1 LIKTAIAVAWVNGQ
15 TSFPTASP
23 ASIAASPSLQ
33 TSPRLAPFEQR
44 LATAKSVK
52 VQTDILGLKVDSSL
66 DAAHAALDPLCDS
79 AHRPTE
85 EPGEAKPGEDEH
97 KVFWQLAKSDFSS
110 VLVKIDDKERI
121 TYILGSHRSGK
132 EVPFDKIGELEK
144 APLLTDKVVGW
155 DVVRPDKSLL
165 RVVARGAERKA
176 SSITVFI
183 VKRPP
188 PDSR

>member
-1 LIKTAIAVAWVNGQ
+1 MASAWIVAYDQDSGLIAVV
-15 TSFPTASP
+15 PE
-23 ASIAASPSLQ
+23 PS
-33 TSPRLAPFEQR
+33 A
-44 LATAKSVK
+44 V
-52 VQTDILGLKVDSSL
+52 DIITIKYLT
-66 DAAHAALDPLCDS
+66 PN
-79 AHRPTE
+79 
-85 EPGEAKPGEDEH
+85 EH

-121 TYILGSHRSGK
+121 TYILGSLRSGK